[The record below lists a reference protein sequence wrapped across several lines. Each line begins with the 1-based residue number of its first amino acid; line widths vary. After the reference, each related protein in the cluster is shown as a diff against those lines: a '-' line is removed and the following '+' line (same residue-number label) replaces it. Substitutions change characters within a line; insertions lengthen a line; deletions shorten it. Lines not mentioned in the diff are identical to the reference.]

1 MRYVTRP
8 GLHIDRCAS
17 AWLIRRF
24 VDPVATFV
32 FAEEAL
38 PGAIPFDMPGVAW
51 GHHRGR
57 CTFEVILETKGLKD
71 AALVELGRIV
81 RSADILASADETLEG
96 AGLDLLFRGLRLTE
110 ADDHKILEQAFP
122 IFDALYAAL
131 KERSNESKRSP

>member
-24 VDPVATFV
+24 VDPTATFI
-32 FAEEAL
+32 FAEEPL

-57 CTFEVILETKGLKD
+57 CTFEAILEAKDLKD
-71 AALVELGRIV
+71 AALAELGRIV

-96 AGLDLLFRGLRLTE
+96 AGLDMLFRGLRLTQP
-110 ADDHKILEQAFP
+110 DDDKILEQAFP

-131 KERSNESKRSP
+131 KERMAEPKRNS